1 MRNPS
6 IRNVFGVHA
15 LAFAFIAFVIAGCT
29 SPAAE
34 HTDHPMAAEVSLR
47 DQWAAA
53 TDGQMAAVFGTL
65 SNEGHHEA
73 RIVSGNSPAAGRV
86 EVHEVV
92 GDAGAKT
99 MRPKDGGIV
108 LAAGSSHELT
118 PGGDHLMLMDLTGP
132 LAPGTDFELTV
143 QFEDG
148 STLPVTV
155 QVRDF
160 AGANEEYQP
169 KHNAHG

>member
-1 MRNPS
+1 MPRFL
-6 IRNVFGVHA
+6 IA
-15 LAFAFIAFVIAGCT
+15 LVAVLLATGCT
-29 SPAAE
+29 APTQE
-34 HTDHPMAAEVSLR
+34 HADHAMASEVVFEE
-47 DQWAAA
+47 QWASAG
-53 TDGQMAAVFGTL
+53 DGEMAAVFGTL
-65 SNEGHHEA
+65 VNNGHHEA
-73 RIVSGNSPAAGRV
+73 RVVSGSSPAAGHV

-99 MRPKDGGIV
+99 MRPKEGGIV
-108 LAAGSSHELT
+108 LPAGGSHELT
-118 PGGDHLMLMDLTGP
+118 PGGDHLMLMGLTAP
-132 LAPGTDFELTV
+132 LAVGSDIELTV

-169 KHNAHG
+169 AHHGHG

>member
-1 MRNPS
+1 MRKAMLCAL
-6 IRNVFGVHA
+6 FG
-15 LAFAFIAFVIAGCT
+15 FVLIGSGCT

-34 HTDHPMAAEVSLR
+34 HTGHAMASAVSVT

-53 TDGQMAAVFGTL
+53 TDGDMAAVFGTL
-65 SNEGHHEA
+65 VNDGHHEA
-73 RIVSGNSPAAGRV
+73 RIVSGSTPAAGRV

-92 GDAGAKT
+92 GDAGART
-99 MRPKDGGIV
+99 MRPKDGGIL
-108 LAAGSSHELT
+108 LAAGGSHELT
-118 PGGDHLMLMDLTGP
+118 PGGDHLMLMGLTAP
-132 LAPGTDFELTV
+132 LETGSDFELTV

-148 STLPVTV
+148 STLPITV

-169 KHNAHG
+169 KHSTHG

>member
-1 MRNPS
+1 MRRS
-6 IRNVFGVHA
+6 LIVLIVA
-15 LAFAFIAFVIAGCT
+15 LLASGCT
-29 SPAAE
+29 SPATE
-34 HTDHPMAAEVSLR
+34 HTDHSMASAVSIKN
-47 DQWAAA
+47 QWAAA
-53 TDGQMAAVFGTL
+53 TDGDMAAVFGTL
-65 SNEGHHEA
+65 VNDGHHEA
-73 RIVSGNSPAAGRV
+73 RIVSGSSPVAGRV

-92 GDAGAKT
+92 GENGAKT

-108 LAAGSSHELT
+108 LAAGGSHDLT
-118 PGGDHLMLMDLTGP
+118 PGADHLMLMDLTAP
-132 LAPGTDFELTV
+132 LAPGSDFELTV

-160 AGANEEYQP
+160 GGADEEYQP